1 MKVYVDSRHRI
12 SGTNEDFVWQIPE
25 TVDIPDSWCYIDCVL
40 VPNTF
45 FSIRQNYNNKVYLK
59 ERVGTTD
66 HYIVLNIQPGQY
78 NGVTLATALQ
88 TAMNAVTQM
97 GASNYTVVYDV
108 DTAKIKIT
116 SSAATGNQFT
126 IFGEIALNGG
136 LWNASGNS
144 SPVDLNN
151 TQSANKV
158 FGFNEGQLIGTA
170 HATDAAPTAR
180 IPLIGDSVIDVQRH
194 HCLYVHSDLGEPGSS
209 WGCRGES
216 SVIRRVVV
224 DALQNGLAIDRHT
237 TSWDAV
243 EVGSKALRS
252 MSFRLADDN
261 GTTVD
266 LQGHHWSF
274 SLVFHDKL

>member
-126 IFGEIALNGG
+126 IFGEIALKSGQ
-136 LWNASGNS
+136 WNTPIDAVNIA
-144 SPVDLNN
+144 
-151 TQSANKV
+151 SANKV
-158 FGFNEGQLIGTA
+158 CGFNEGQLVGTA
-170 HATDAAPTAR
+170 NPTVGSQVV
-180 IPLIGDSVIDVQRH
+180 LVGDGVIDVQRH
-194 HCLYVHSDLGEPGSS
+194 HCCYIHSDLGEPGSS

-216 SVIRRVVV
+216 DVIRRVVI
-224 DALQNGLAIDRHT
+224 DSAQNSLSIDRHS

-243 EVGSKALRS
+243 EVGNKALRS
-252 MSFRLADDN
+252 MSFRLCDDN
-261 GTTVD
+261 GVTVD
-266 LQGHHWSF
+266 LRGHHWSF
-274 SLVFHDKL
+274 SLVFHEKL

>member
-1 MKVYVDSRHRI
+1 MKVYVDSRHRV
-12 SGTNEDFVWQIPE
+12 SGTNEEFVWQIPE

-45 FSIRQNYNNKVYLK
+45 FSIRQNYNGKLYLK

-66 HYIVLNIQPGQY
+66 HYIVLNIAPGQY
-78 NGVTLATALQ
+78 NGTSLATALQ
-88 TAMNAVTQM
+88 TVMNGVTQM
-97 GASNYTVVYDV
+97 GANTYTVIYDI
-108 DTAKIKIT
+108 DIAKIKIT
-116 SSAATGNQFT
+116 SSSATGNQFT
-126 IFGEIALNGG
+126 IFGEVALNAGR
-136 LWNASGNS
+136 WNHSNNS
-144 SPVDLNN
+144 SHVDLNN

-158 FGFNEGQLIGTA
+158 FGFNAEELTGTA
-170 HATDAAPTAR
+170 HSSNTAPTHR

-194 HCLYVHSDLGEPGSS
+194 HCCYIHSDLGELGSS

-224 DALQNGLAIDRHT
+224 DAPQNGLAIDRHS

-261 GTTVD
+261 GVTVD

-274 SLVFHDKL
+274 SLVFHEKL